1 MKRMGIWCCCLLTLV
16 LSSLP
21 AHAQET
27 PSSPAAA
34 GAPSPEISK
43 AVADKLSQLDQKVAA
58 AQSAGDNAW
67 MLVSAALVLLMTGP
81 GLALFYG
88 GLVRQKNVLAIMMQS
103 FALMALITVLWALVG
118 YSLCF
123 GGNGPVIGNF
133 QFALLRGVGV
143 TPNPDYAA
151 TIPQLTFMVY
161 QLMFAVIT
169 PALITGA
176 TAERMKFSGTI
187 LFMTL
192 WFLVVYAPM
201 AHMVW
206 GKGGM
211 LNASLGGRFPT
222 LDFAGGTVVHITSG
236 VSALVCALYMGKR
249 VGYPKQPMPPH
260 SLVLSFIGACLLW
273 VGWFGFNAGSA
284 LAASGLAS
292 SAFVATHFGA
302 AAAALSWS
310 LAEWFKNGRASAL
323 GAISGAVAG
332 LVAITPAAGFVAP
345 FPALLIGFIAGAFC
359 FWMVTKFKAIFGYD
373 DALDAFGVHGAG
385 GTIGAL
391 LTGICAQSFINP
403 IFGEGKPVGG
413 FDGHWGQVGNQLVG
427 ILLAWVFAIVGTIVI
442 LKIVDVTTGIRVS
455 EEHEIEGLDITQH
468 GEEAYNL
475 EA

>member
-1 MKRMGIWCCCLLTLV
+1 V
-16 LSSLP
+16 
-21 AHAQET
+21 
-27 PSSPAAA
+27 
-34 GAPSPEISK
+34 AP
-43 AVADKLSQLDQKVAA
+43 
-58 AQSAGDNAW
+58 NA
-67 MLVSAALVLLMTGP
+67 
-81 GLALFYG
+81 
-88 GLVRQKNVLAIMMQS
+88 
-103 FALMALITVLWALVG
+103 
-118 YSLCF
+118 
-123 GGNGPVIGNF
+123 
-133 QFALLRGVGV
+133 
-143 TPNPDYAA
+143 DYAA

-176 TAERMKFSGTI
+176 TAERMKFSGTC

-192 WFLVVYAPM
+192 WFLIVYAPM

-206 GKGGM
+206 GKGGF

-284 LAASGLAS
+284 LSSGGLAS
-292 SAFVATHFGA
+292 SAFVSTHFGA

-310 LAEWFKNGRASAL
+310 AAEWLKNGRASAL

-332 LVAITPAAGFVAP
+332 LVAITPAAGFVDP
-345 FPALLIGFIAGAFC
+345 LSALGIGFVAGAFC
-359 FWMVTKFKAIFGYD
+359 YWMVTKFKAIFGYD
-373 DALDAFGVHGAG
+373 DALDAFGVHGVG

-391 LTGICAQSFINP
+391 LTGVCARMVIYP
-403 IFGEGKPVGG
+403 IYGDGKPVGG

-427 ILLAWVFAIVGTIVI
+427 ILLAWVFATVGTFAI
-442 LKIVDVTTGIRVS
+442 LKIVDAVTGIRVT
-455 EEHEIEGLDITQH
+455 EEQEIQGLDISLH
-468 GEEAYNL
+468 GEEGYNL
-475 EA
+475 ET